1 MVRLAEQLPETVKMV
16 LQVHDE
22 LLFEVPTE
30 EAETVL
36 EQIVEIM
43 ETPVTGLDGNQFS
56 VPIKVSAKIARNW
69 GEAK

>member
-1 MVRLAEQLPETVKMV
+1 MVKLAEQLPDTVKMV

-22 LLFEVPTE
+22 ILFEVPTE

-43 ETPVTGLDGNQFS
+43 ETPVKGLDGKQFS
-56 VPIKVSAKIARNW
+56 VPIKVEAKIAANW
-69 GEAK
+69 ADAH

>member
-1 MVRLAEQLPETVKMV
+1 MV

-22 LLFEVPTE
+22 ILFEVPKE

-43 ETPVTGLDGNQFS
+43 STPVTGLDGKEFS
-56 VPIKVSAKIARNW
+56 VPIKVDAKIASNW
-69 GEAK
+69 ADAK